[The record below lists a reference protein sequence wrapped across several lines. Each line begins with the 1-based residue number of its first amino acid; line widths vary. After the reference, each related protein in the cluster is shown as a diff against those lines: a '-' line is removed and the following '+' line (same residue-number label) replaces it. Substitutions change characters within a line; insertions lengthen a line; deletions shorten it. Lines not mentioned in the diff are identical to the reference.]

1 MKTCILV
8 PIKHSSTRVPGKN
21 YRDFNGVPLM
31 QIVLDTILKSK
42 LIDTIVID
50 TNSDLVKSIVTSNYN
65 DDRLVIYDRPKH
77 LWAGDT
83 PTNVLLENVISDLDL
98 THDLIMQTHVTNPLL
113 TVKTL
118 DSCIQTF
125 IEKEREGYDSLFT
138 VKQLQ
143 TRLYTLDDNVVNAL
157 NHNPNE
163 LIPTQDLKPLF
174 EENSCVYVFKRSVLF
189 ERHHRIGYKP
199 YMYVMNDIESSDID
213 TETDFI
219 LSETLHKQL
228 VLNGSHDICNDKRVV
243 LVTGASRGIGLDI
256 CKKFHEKGWIVVGV
270 ARSSDISHESIDMYI
285 SKDLSDDNAAEE
297 IISEI
302 TNKYSRLDCIVNNAA
317 LQICKPIWE
326 MEPNEWT
333 KTFDCNVKNVYLF
346 AKYGLNLL
354 KESQGNIINIGSVHS
369 IATSNEI
376 AAYATTKAALTGL
389 TRNLA
394 IELAQFNIRVNCI
407 CPGAVD
413 TPMLRDGLLRG
424 HAGKGS
430 SDELIKRLGDS
441 HLLGRVGKPAEIA
454 NFVEFVANDDNG
466 RFINGANLL
475 IDGGACIKLS
485 TE

>member
-1 MKTCILV
+1 MKTCILI

-21 YRDFNGVPLM
+21 YRDFNGEPLM
-31 QIVLDTILKSK
+31 NIVLNTILKSK

-50 TNSDLVKSIVTSNYN
+50 TNSDLVKNIVASNYN
-65 DDRLVIYDRPKH
+65 DQRIIIYNRPQH
-77 LWAGDT
+77 LWTGDT
-83 PTNVLLENVISDLDL
+83 PTNILLENVISDLNL
-98 THDLIMQTHVTNPLL
+98 SHDLIMQTHVTNPLL
-113 TVKTL
+113 TVETL
-118 DSCIQTF
+118 DACIQTF

-143 TRLYTLDDNVVNAL
+143 TRLYTLDDNIVNAL

-163 LIPTQDLKPLF
+163 LIPTQNLKPLF

-199 YMYVMNDIESSDID
+199 YMFIMNDIESSDID

-219 LSETLHKQL
+219 LAETLHRQL
-228 VLNGSHDICNDKRVV
+228 VLNTNNSDPNKRVV

-256 CKKFHEKGWIVVGV
+256 SKQFHKKGWIVVGV
-270 ARSSDISHESIDMYI
+270 AQNSHFSDESIDTYI
-285 SKDLSDDNAAEE
+285 SKDLCDENAARD
-297 IISEI
+297 IISNI
-302 TNKYSRLDCIVNNAA
+302 TSKYNRLDCIVNNAA

-326 MEPNEWT
+326 MEPDEWT

-346 AKYGLNLL
+346 VKYGLSLL

-369 IATSNEI
+369 VATSNEI

-424 HAGKGS
+424 HAGRGT
-430 SDELIKRLGDS
+430 SDELIKRLGDA
-441 HLLGRVGKPAEIA
+441 HLLGRVGKPEEIA
-454 NFVEFVANDDNG
+454 KFVEFVANDENG

-475 IDGGACIKLS
+475 IDGGTSIKLS